1 MVIPDTRGIGR
12 TPAMKIA
19 DILNR
24 KGHTVYSVLEWQTI
38 REVVEELGATGTG
51 ALLVMGSSGE
61 IRGIVSE
68 RDIVRAMRTNRA
80 DLMRTPVSEVMT
92 RNVTTVGPDETVAQ
106 AMAMMTKLRHRH
118 LPVMENGKLIGV
130 VSIGD
135 LVKHRVAEMEME
147 NVVLRDAAIAR
158 Y

>member
-1 MVIPDTRGIGR
+1 
-12 TPAMKIA
+12 MKIA

-24 KGHTVYSVLEWQTI
+24 KGHTIYSVLEWQTI
-38 REVVEELGATGTG
+38 RDVVEELGSTGTG
-51 ALLVMGSSGE
+51 ALIVMGSSGE

-68 RDIVRAMRTNRA
+68 RDIVRAMRSNRA
-80 DLMRTPVSEVMT
+80 DLMATQVSEVMT
-92 RNVTTVGPDETVAQ
+92 RNVTTVRPDVTVAE

-118 LPVMENGKLIGV
+118 LPVLDNGKLIGV

-135 LVKHRVAEMEME
+135 LVKNRVAEMEME

>member
-1 MVIPDTRGIGR
+1 MQ
-12 TPAMKIA
+12 IA

-24 KGHTVYSVLEWQTI
+24 KGHTVHSVLEWQPI

-51 ALLVMGSSGE
+51 ALIVLNRAGE

-68 RDIVRAMRTNRA
+68 RDIVRALRNPGG
-80 DLMRTPVSEVMT
+80 DLLSQEVSEVMT
-92 RNVTTVGPDETVAQ
+92 RNVTTVGPDETVAR
-106 AMAMMTKLRHRH
+106 AMAMMTRLRHRH
-118 LPVMENGKLIGV
+118 LPVLANGELIGV

-135 LVKHRVAEMEME
+135 LVKHRVMEIEME
-147 NVVLRDAAIAR
+147 NGVLRDAAIAR

>member
-1 MVIPDTRGIGR
+1 MVTPDTRGVGR

-24 KGHTVYSVLEWQTI
+24 KGHTVYSVLEWQSI
-38 REVVEELGATGTG
+38 REVVEELGSTGTG
-51 ALLVMGSSGE
+51 ALIVMGSSGE

-68 RDIVRAMRTNRA
+68 RDIVRAMRNHSA

-92 RNVTTVGPDETVAQ
+92 RNVTTVRPDVTVAE

-118 LPVMENGKLIGV
+118 LPVLENGKLIGV

>member
-1 MVIPDTRGIGR
+1 MQ
-12 TPAMKIA
+12 M
-19 DILNR
+19 
-24 KGHTVYSVLEWQTI
+24 Q
-38 REVVEELGATGTG
+38 
-51 ALLVMGSSGE
+51 
-61 IRGIVSE
+61 VS
-68 RDIVRAMRTNRA
+68 D
-80 DLMRTPVSEVMT
+80 VMT
-92 RNVTTVGPDETVAQ
+92 RNVTTVKPDETVAK

-118 LPVMENGKLIGV
+118 LPVMENGKLIGI

>member
-1 MVIPDTRGIGR
+1 
-12 TPAMKIA
+12 MKIA

-24 KGHTVYSVLEWQTI
+24 KGHMVYYVHEWQSVS
-38 REVVEELGATGTG
+38 EVVEELGSTGTG
-51 ALLVMGSSGE
+51 ALIVLGRSGE

-68 RDIVRAMRTNRA
+68 RDIVRALRAHSA
-80 DLMRTPVSEVMT
+80 DLMQTPVSEVMT
-92 RNVTTVGPDETVAQ
+92 RNVTTVGPEETVAKG
-106 AMAMMTKLRHRH
+106 MAMMTKLRHRH
-118 LPVMENGKLIGV
+118 LPVLENGKLVGV

>member
-1 MVIPDTRGIGR
+1 
-12 TPAMKIA
+12 MKIA

-24 KGHTVYSVLEWQTI
+24 KGHSVYSVLEWQSI
-38 REVVEELGATGTG
+38 GKVVEELGSTGTG
-51 ALLVMGSSGE
+51 ALIVLDRAGE

-68 RDIVRAMRTNRA
+68 RDIVRALRTRSA
-80 DLMRTPVSEVMT
+80 GLMEIPVSEVMT
-92 RNVTTVGPDETVAQ
+92 RNVTTVGPEESVAQ

-118 LPVMENGKLIGV
+118 LPVLDHGRLVGV

-135 LVKHRVAEMEME
+135 LVKHRVVEIEME
-147 NVVLRDAAIAR
+147 NGVLRDAAIAR

>member
-1 MVIPDTRGIGR
+1 MQ
-12 TPAMKIA
+12 IA
-19 DILNR
+19 DILSR
-24 KGHTVYSVLEWQTI
+24 KGHMVYSVHEWQSI
-38 REVVEELGATGTG
+38 SEVVDELGSTGTG
-51 ALLVMGSSGE
+51 ALIVLGRAGE

-68 RDIVRAMRTNRA
+68 RDIVRALRSHRI
-80 DLMRTPVSEVMT
+80 DLMTVPVSEVMT
-92 RNVTTVGPDETVAQ
+92 RNVTTVGPGETVAK

-118 LPVMENGKLIGV
+118 LPVLENGKLVGV

>member
-1 MVIPDTRGIGR
+1 
-12 TPAMKIA
+12 MKIA
-19 DILNR
+19 EILNR
-24 KGHTVYSVLEWQTI
+24 KGHKVYSVYEWQPI
-38 REVVEELGATGTG
+38 REVVEELGSTSTG
-51 ALLVMGSSGE
+51 ALIVLGDAGQ

-68 RDIVRAMRTNRA
+68 RDIVRALRTSS
-80 DLMRTPVSEVMT
+80 DLMKTQVSAVMT
-92 RNVTTVGPDETVAQ
+92 RNVTTVAPDVTVAE

>member
-1 MVIPDTRGIGR
+1 MVIPVHPRHRKD
-12 TPAMKIA
+12 PAMQIA

-24 KGHTVYSVLEWQTI
+24 KGHSVYSVLEWQSI
-38 REVVEELGATGTG
+38 REVVEELGSTGTG
-51 ALLVMGSSGE
+51 ALIVLGHSGE

-68 RDIVRAMRTNRA
+68 RDIVRALRTNRTE
-80 DLMRTPVSEVMT
+80 LLQTPVSEVMT
-92 RNVTTVGPDETVAQ
+92 RNVTTVRPDVTVAQ

-118 LPVMENGKLIGV
+118 LPVLENGKLIGV

>member
-24 KGHTVYSVLEWQTI
+24 KGHTVYSVLEWQSI
-38 REVVEELGATGTG
+38 REVVEELGSTGTG
-51 ALLVMGSSGE
+51 ALIVLGSSSE

-68 RDIVRAMRTNRA
+68 RDIVRAMRGNGA
-80 DLMRTPVSEVMT
+80 DLMKTPVSEVMT
-92 RNVTTVGPDETVAQ
+92 RNVTTVRPDVTVAE

-118 LPVMENGKLIGV
+118 LPVLDNGKLIGV